1 MFFNVGLWTSILS
14 APKLVEST
22 NIRVLLYWMLSRQS
36 FVVCLSCCVITP
48 THRSSI
54 DVVHPYGCD
63 CHRYNQQRSQWNLVF
78 DPRAPP
84 RRFRAQWLR
93 DWATHGQRCL
103 SSSLIRHLFLNLI
116 EWSYHMAF
124 AGWRDKC
131 WLEWYCRRETQS
143 TTVNGEHHPIEIE
156 ENVYKSKKMRNTSHN
171 TNTHFESTP
180 TIDADFR
187 IMLLQEIWWNQSFLT
202 PPHSRWRKNGKAH
215 WNISSPGSV
224 NYTASTVS
232 YFYKLPRRIFTATLF
247 KPVVPC
253 SLFSIFRVSK
263 ANFKDVGNNVWGKLG
278 RTYWV
283 RGLGGRVWEGVKLIH
298 ALMPDASA
306 DFFQS
311 WLSNVLAATHRF
323 ECWLAR
329 RADCSHWWEVLTS
342 PLCWLFALLIQ
353 CRATRRSGANL
364 YGGRMGVIMATVA
377 AMRTLGM
384 ITRVRRIPAG
394 TFRVIK

>member
-1 MFFNVGLWTSILS
+1 MGLLLQYWSCLLIFFNVGLWTSISS

-63 CHRYNQQRSQWNLVF
+63 CHRYSDQRSQWNLVF

-84 RRFRAQWLR
+84 RRFRAHRLR

-156 ENVYKSKKMRNTSHN
+156 EHVYKSKKMRNTSHN

-187 IMLLQEIWWNQSFLT
+187 IMLLQEIWWNQSFLS
-202 PPHSRWRKNGKAH
+202 PPTRGDEKTERHIETFPRLVPSITQHQRFHNFTKSHAEPSQPHCSNPLFLVLYFQFSGSPKLISKMWAITSGK
-215 WNISSPGSV
+215 S
-224 NYTASTVS
+224 
-232 YFYKLPRRIFTATLF
+232 
-247 KPVVPC
+247 
-253 SLFSIFRVSK
+253 
-263 ANFKDVGNNVWGKLG
+263 WG
-278 RTYWV
+278 
-283 RGLGGRVWEGVKLIH
+283 GLIGCEDWEGGFGKGL
-298 ALMPDASA
+298 
-306 DFFQS
+306 
-311 WLSNVLAATHRF
+311 
-323 ECWLAR
+323 
-329 RADCSHWWEVLTS
+329 
-342 PLCWLFALLIQ
+342 
-353 CRATRRSGANL
+353 NL
-364 YGGRMGVIMATVA
+364 YTLWCQTLR
-377 AMRTLGM
+377 RTFFSHDCQMCWPQLIGSS
-384 ITRVRRIPAG
+384 VD
-394 TFRVIK
+394 